1 MRVRV
6 RTLNLSLTLVL
17 NLSLT
22 QVSLC
27 TSYDAGCTHSPGLR
41 RATEYEHTVLAVPRP
56 GGGCEVRQYVC
67 TEPLTP
73 LNPPGARG
81 ARLVTAARSV
91 LGAVLGGGT
100 ASGTASEAISKA
112 EGADAEG
119 ADAGGAGQPRSLAT
133 HIAMA
138 LPRLHAI
145 QACLV
150 MQACVAMQACI
161 ATQGPGVLPGGL
173 QGTDS
178 PPQRASPQRDSAEEV
193 RRGSPQRAS
202 PQRGSAK
209 EVRRGSPQRV
219 SPQRDSAE
227 EVRRGSPQ
235 RASPQRDSASVR
247 PYTSPTAPSK
257 GLEGMHMLLPGRHA
271 DRPVRSPLD
280 LALFGN
286 GRPPPSSGC
295 SHLVSSRKC
304 PRTSSA
310 VAAAR
315 SPQGSHDPC
324 HLPLTT

>member
-202 PQRGSAK
+202 PQR
-209 EVRRGSPQRV
+209 
-219 SPQRDSAE
+219 
-227 EVRRGSPQ
+227 
-235 RASPQRDSASVR
+235 DSASVR